1 MSYILDALKKSDQER
16 QQGNSPNL
24 HSTHGPILPGKPSIP
39 PFKRATFWVV
49 SGGVLLVCLGITVFF
64 FQFHPDLSKKNT
76 PKITDPPLISSKAQ
90 PAQAPP
96 SLQASP
102 GKAVGNATSAPQVT
116 VKEQDKVVL
125 SIPVQSTPAEPRA
138 ALETEAQQ
146 TSLPY
151 LKDLSGIL
159 QAEIPSFN
167 FVGHTYSENP
177 AQRMIIANGKIV
189 REGDVIA
196 ADTYLREITWEG
208 VIIEYKGTRFRVD
221 TN

>member
-24 HSTHGPILPGKPSIP
+24 HSAHGPILPARPSSS
-39 PFKRATFWVV
+39 PFKRSTFWLI
-49 SGGVLLVCLGITVFF
+49 SGGVLLFCACITVLF
-64 FQFHPDLSKKNT
+64 FQFHSPLSEKNT
-76 PKITDPPLISSKAQ
+76 TELTAAPSVSSETKPP
-90 PAQAPP
+90 QAPP
-96 SLQASP
+96 PEPAST
-102 GKAVGNATSAPQVT
+102 GKVVDNATSAPLVT
-116 VKEQDKVVL
+116 VREQDKVVL
-125 SIPVQSTPAEPRA
+125 SIPVHGTSTEPPT
-138 ALETEAQQ
+138 ALKTDAQQ

-159 QAEIPSFN
+159 QAEIPTFH
-167 FVGHTYSENP
+167 FAGHTYAENP

-196 ADTYLREITWEG
+196 PYTYLKEITWEG
-208 VIIEYKGTRFRVD
+208 VVIDYKGTRFRVD